1 MYGIIVL
8 VYIACIE
15 RIAHP
20 FLTDAQTWEL
30 ALGAKYLSMAVILQV
45 LMGVTKNQNLIYRS
59 VVAVFC
65 IGAWVDFVGH
75 CIWQIWYIDPSL
87 PVMVI
92 FSAWLVYEVKRQYSA
107 ESDPIIP
114 HHVYIL
120 IHRPTSTWGVIKSL
134 VGFPADSIS
143 IYADGQ
149 AWSFKRKSGTF
160 SLYSA
165 GPQLLSKNIAV
176 DTGKLLTPELE
187 EMLDDLVGQSRF
199 PGTKCVYAIR
209 HVLRKLGGELSPRLF
224 DYIPGVYALRFFR
237 RKKDA

>member
-1 MYGIIVL
+1 MLWLLFLVAIVAGEH
-8 VYIACIE
+8 IAN
-15 RIAHP
+15 P
-20 FLTDAQTWEL
+20 FLDTPEQWEL
-30 ALGAKYLSMAVILQV
+30 ALGAKYLSMAVILQ
-45 LMGVTKNQNLIYRS
+45 LLLAEIKQRPLLFRS
-59 VVAVFC
+59 IVALFC
-65 IGAWVDFVGH
+65 IATWVDFIGHALWQVWSFDSSVPVLVG
-75 CIWQIWYIDPSL
+75 
-87 PVMVI
+87 
-92 FSAWLVYEVKRQYSA
+92 FSVWLIYEIKRNYSA
-107 ESDPIIP
+107 QSDPIID

-165 GPQLLSKNIAV
+165 GPLLLSKNIAV
-176 DTGKLLTPELE
+176 DTGQLLTPELE

-209 HVLRKLGGELSPRLF
+209 HVLRKLGGEFSPRFF
-224 DYIPGVYALRFFR
+224 DYIPGIYAMRIFR
-237 RKKDA
+237 TKNV